1 VVKGLNGFTGTVAL
15 DCAIVEA
22 HPGMACNLSNANPAA
37 TSTGTSVTAT
47 ITSSAATTPTGSY
60 TVQVTGT
67 NSGQSHPA
75 LPFTVNI
82 KGVSISTNPTSVS
95 IPSTGGNSSTT
106 VTTTAL
112 NGFTG
117 SVTLS
122 CATPLPT
129 GVTCGFGPTNA
140 ASLAVTPTLAG
151 TNTNLKVTAT
161 ASAGAGLKNL
171 TVKATVGTTILTTPL
186 SVNVTAAGTAVLS
199 GTYSLV
205 TYQFDNGGTQP
216 TLSQNV
222 PSTPFLLSLQQ
233 MNPVGFKSQ
242 FMTVTFDGAGNYSSS
257 IQQNLDGTGSST
269 SQNGTY
275 SVAGDGSVSVDGG
288 VVAGHVKPD
297 GSTFVARQLPGQ
309 TANIVVGIK
318 NGGSSFTNSSLT
330 GTYSLVTYQFDNGG
344 TQPTLS
350 QNIPSTPFQVSLQ
363 QMNPV
368 GFKSQFM
375 TVTFDGAGNYS
386 SSIQQNLDG
395 VGSSTSQ
402 NGTYSV
408 AGDGSVSIDG
418 GVVAGHLSADAS
430 TFVVRQLPSQTAN
443 IVVGIKNGGSSFTNA
458 SLTGTYSLVTYQFDN
473 GGTQPTLSQNIPST
487 PFLVSLQQMNPVGF
501 KSQFMTVTFD
511 GAGNYSSSIQQN
523 IDGTGSSTSQNGT
536 YSVASDGSVSIDGG
550 VVAGHLSADA
560 STFVVRQL
568 AGQTANVVVGIKN

>member
-1 VVKGLNGFTGTVAL
+1 
-15 DCAIVEA
+15 
-22 HPGMACNLSNANPAA
+22 MACNLSNANPAA

-523 IDGTGSSTSQNGT
+523 TDGVGSSTNQNGT
-536 YSVASDGSVSIDGG
+536 YSIASDGSVSIDSG